1 MGTLPYQVSYPPKKQ
16 NKTYNSDREI
26 LSKSTKLTRILEEEE
41 KENFLEISWFYKI
54 ISYFNQ
60 IVIWTRNCE
69 QNLQLKKNHNLTHQK
84 SAESVERVVFHWSK
98 VEIFVGD
105 AVEL

>member
-41 KENFLEISWFYKI
+41 KENFLEIS
-54 ISYFNQ
+54 
-60 IVIWTRNCE
+60 
-69 QNLQLKKNHNLTHQK
+69 
-84 SAESVERVVFHWSK
+84 
-98 VEIFVGD
+98 
-105 AVEL
+105 